1 MRHIA
6 APIYISPQITRPLR
20 EIFMLRKFYKMQG
33 IGNDYIYFD
42 CMHEPIDNP
51 EELAIR
57 LSDRH
62 FGIGGDGVILLCPSD
77 VADCRMRMFNLDG
90 SEGKMCGNGIRC
102 VGKLAHDLGYVKGD
116 SVKIETLS
124 GIKTLS
130 LNVGA
135 DGKVCSAKV
144 DMGAPVLDGEKIP
157 STYRGEKV
165 VNAPIEVGGK
175 TFGATLVS
183 MGNPHCVVFED
194 PDTVGL
200 EHYGPLFEQHTAF
213 PERVNTEFVRVIDRG
228 RLKMRV
234 WERGSGETLA
244 CGTGACASAVAAVL
258 NGYCDKNSEISV
270 FLLGGELRITYTDET
285 VFMEGAATLVF
296 TGEIEI

>member
-130 LNVGA
+130 LNIGA

-165 VNAPIEVGGK
+165 VNAPIEVGRK

-200 EHYGPLFEQHTAF
+200 EHYGPLFERYTAF

>member
-130 LNVGA
+130 LNIGA
-135 DGKVCSAKV
+135 DGKVRSAKV

-200 EHYGPLFEQHTAF
+200 EHYGPLFERHTAF

-270 FLLGGELRITYTDET
+270 FLLGGELRRTCTDET